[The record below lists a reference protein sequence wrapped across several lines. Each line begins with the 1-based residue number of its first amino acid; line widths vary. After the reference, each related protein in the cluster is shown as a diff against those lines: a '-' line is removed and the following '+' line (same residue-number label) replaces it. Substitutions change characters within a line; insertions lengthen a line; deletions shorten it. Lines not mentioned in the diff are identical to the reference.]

1 MEVCNIVQEVVTKSI
16 PKKTKCKKAKCLS
29 EESLEVAEK
38 RKEAKGKGE
47 RERHTQLN
55 TKFQRIARRDK
66 KGFFNKQ
73 C

>member
-1 MEVCNIVQEVVTKSI
+1 MEVHNTVQDVVIKTI
-16 PKKTKCKKAKCLS
+16 LKKKKCKKAKWLS

-55 TKFQRIARRDK
+55 TKFQRIEMGHKA
-66 KGFFNKQ
+66 F
-73 C
+73 

>member
-1 MEVCNIVQEVVTKSI
+1 M
-16 PKKTKCKKAKCLS
+16 S

-55 TKFQRIARRDK
+55 TKFQRIEMGHKA
-66 KGFFNKQ
+66 F
-73 C
+73 